1 MSWLKL
7 ELNFIGFI
15 NALIGKIKSILKIL
29 DPITFPA
36 AISAL
41 PFKAEIILT
50 DSSGA
55 DVPIETIVSP
65 MIIVGIPNLFAIL
78 DAEPTKKSAPFI
90 SIANPTII
98 KI

>member
-1 MSWLKL
+1 MIGLISAATPITTNR
-7 ELNFIGFI
+7 LN
-15 NALIGKIKSILKIL
+15 IL

-41 PFKAEIILT
+41 PFKAEVILT
-50 DSSGA
+50 ASSGA

-78 DAEPTKKSAPFI
+78 V
-90 SIANPTII
+90 
-98 KI
+98 